1 MVDGLDLEVEDVM
14 ETRIPEELKE
24 KISKETKMMRAINLN
39 AKVSGVRF
47 DIPVAGR
54 KINIVYYKAKQEHAP
69 LILGFHGGGY
79 LFGGNAM
86 NDAMWS
92 RVSEVLGAN
101 VASVEY
107 RKSPEYRY
115 KEALD
120 DAYDTLVYM
129 QAHAG
134 ALGHDADRISV
145 MGCSAGANLAAT
157 LCIYAKQ
164 QRNDSIRKQILMY
177 PFLDAY
183 TNPDSKGEGSI
194 QGPIMHLFNEL
205 HCTPEEAKLSIV
217 SPVFATREEL
227 QNLPEAIF
235 CMADFDCLKKEGYD
249 YAKTLEEA
257 GVNVHTMCSEKM
269 PHGYFESGF
278 GKISDEEQQFL
289 GDDVIKLIQSG
300 DIAKASESALQ
311 YIKSWMVEV

>member
-1 MVDGLDLEVEDVM
+1 M
-14 ETRIPEELKE
+14 ESRVSEQMRIGIYKE
-24 KISKETKMMRAINLN
+24 TEMMREMNRNAKISGI
-39 AKVSGVRF
+39 RF
-47 DIPVAGR
+47 DIPVEGR
-54 KINIVYYKAKQEHAP
+54 EINIAYYKAKQENAP

-92 RVSEVLGAN
+92 RVSEVLDAN

-120 DAYDTLVYM
+120 DAYDTYVYM
-129 QAHAG
+129 QEHAG
-134 ALGHDADRISV
+134 ELGYDADRISV

-164 QRNDSIRKQILMY
+164 QGNERIQKQILMY

-183 TNPDSKGEGSI
+183 TDPDSKGEGSL
-194 QGPIMHLFNEL
+194 QGPILHLFNEL
-205 HCTPEEAKLSIV
+205 HCTSEEAKLPIV
-217 SPVFATREEL
+217 SPVFAAGEEL

-235 CMADFDCLKKEGYD
+235 CMADHDNLKKEGYD
-249 YAKTLEEA
+249 YASMLEEA
-257 GVNVHTMCSEKM
+257 GVCVHTMCSEKM

-278 GKISDEEQQFL
+278 GKISEGEMQFL
-289 GDDVIKLIQSG
+289 GEEVLAMIRSG
-300 DIAKASESALQ
+300 EIAKASETALQ
-311 YIKSWMVEV
+311 YIKKWMTEA